1 VNNNPNPATAG
12 SARGDAYSR
21 IRREIAPELK
31 LPYAW
36 RIKIGTL
43 RNLCKILEVLE
54 VVEAMKDR
62 GEIDFG
68 SMEPEKYDS
77 SFISAVLSCTERNAD
92 HYKHSLQALE
102 GLFER
107 RIKKGAFKQ

>member
-1 VNNNPNPATAG
+1 MNNKPNPESEG
-12 SARGDAYSR
+12 SATGDAYSR
-21 IRREIAPELK
+21 IRREIAPEVK
-31 LPYAW
+31 LPYDLT
-36 RIKIGTL
+36 IGTL

-68 SMEPEKYDS
+68 TMEPEKYDS
-77 SFISAVLSCTERNAD
+77 TFISAVLSCTERNAD

-107 RIKKGAFKQ
+107 RIKKRAYKW